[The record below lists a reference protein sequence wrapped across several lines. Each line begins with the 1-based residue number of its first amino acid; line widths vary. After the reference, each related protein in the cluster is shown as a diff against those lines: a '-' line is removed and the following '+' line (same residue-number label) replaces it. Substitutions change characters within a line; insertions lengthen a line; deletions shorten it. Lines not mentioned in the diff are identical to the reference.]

1 MLFPNYH
8 DPVWFINFLAQAVV
22 PVMSA
27 KQTDILLHVFVNI
40 YHLIRTRISFSTLMD
55 QKHADLYAQRI
66 VFQSLTPP
74 PRLFN

>member
-1 MLFPNYH
+1 MLFLNYN
-8 DPVWFINFLAQAVV
+8 DPVLFIHFLAQAFA

-40 YHLIRTRISFSTLMD
+40 YLTSDKNSHING

-66 VFQSLTPP
+66 AFQSLTPP